1 MYNIKLFIPCEIEER
16 RKKQQPEYVKI
27 DKVKGNNILL
37 NSPIIQ
43 INKLSSMDLLPN
55 YRNVERILESCQ
67 LSSLGRYHFIIDSVV
82 APYGV
87 VLSTTTGSYKEMMTI
102 VTAVN
107 SNFCPEPYFSDKRRP
122 YWIIYDNPIVL
133 VEHAFS
139 DKVSHITF
147 CKKLQNDHMYDSK
160 MKFGKSHVYVKEN
173 VVFIDTYKSI
183 VNTAIIDVL
192 NVYMAI
198 NQLWSRI
205 RIEGKKVGS
214 NSEWKEKEKREKLI
228 QIHEMCAVFSEIT
241 SSTIFFNCVQRKIY
255 DFLYS
260 HFRIKGK
267 VEQIAA
273 AKEHADYL
281 VAENV
286 NKKASSI
293 NTIAFVTGYIG
304 ILLAFFAFFPLD
316 LQNIVWVDQS
326 VHWGWKIAI
335 YLLVALSFTAVS
347 CGVSALYTKY
357 SNCKHKRKFIYWIV
371 GVLIVSA
378 AIVLAWLFA
387 PTPFGL
393 DNIKFQ

>member
-1 MYNIKLFIPCEIEER
+1 MYSIKLFIPCEIEER
-16 RKKQQPEYVKI
+16 RKKQNPEYIKI
-27 DKVKGNNILL
+27 GNVQENNILL

-55 YRNVERILESCQ
+55 YRKVDKILESCH
-67 LSSLGRYHFIIDSVV
+67 LSSLGRYHFIIDNVV

-87 VLSTTTGSYKEMMTI
+87 VVSTTTDSYKEMKTI

-107 SNFCPEPYFSDKRRP
+107 SNFCPDPYFSDKHRP
-122 YWIIYDNPIVL
+122 YWIIYDSPIVL

-147 CKKLQNDHMYDSK
+147 RKKLQNNHMYDSK
-160 MKFGKSHVYVKEN
+160 MKFGQSHVYVKEN

-198 NQLWSRI
+198 NQLCSRI

-241 SSTIFFNCVQRKIY
+241 SATIFFDYSQRQIF
-255 DFLYS
+255 DFLYPC
-260 HFRIKGK
+260 FRVKEK
-267 VEQIAA
+267 SEQITG

-286 NKKASSI
+286 DKKASSI

-304 ILLAFFAFFPLD
+304 ILLAFFAFFPLEV
-316 LQNIVWVDQS
+316 QNIVWVDQPI
-326 VHWGWKIAI
+326 HWGWKISI
-335 YLLVALSFTAVS
+335 YLFVTAIFTSVS
-347 CGVSALYTKY
+347 WGMTRLYTNY
-357 SNCKHKRKFIYWIV
+357 SNWKCKCKSWLLFGAVFSI
-371 GVLIVSA
+371 VLIVFCLLLIFRPISFIA
-378 AIVLAWLFA
+378 
-387 PTPFGL
+387 
-393 DNIKFQ
+393 

>member
-1 MYNIKLFIPCEIEER
+1 MYSIKLFIPCEIEER
-16 RKKQQPEYVKI
+16 RKKQNPEYVKI
-27 DKVKGNNILL
+27 GNVQENNILL

-55 YRNVERILESCQ
+55 YRMVDKILESCQ
-67 LSSLGRYHFIIDSVV
+67 LSSLGRYHFIIDNVMV
-82 APYGV
+82 PYGV
-87 VLSTTTGSYKEMMTI
+87 VLSTTTDSYKEMKT
-102 VTAVN
+102 VVDTVN
-107 SNFCPEPYFSDKRRP
+107 SNFCPDTYFSDKHRP
-122 YWIIYDNPIVL
+122 YWVIYDNPIVL
-133 VEHAFS
+133 VERTFS
-139 DKVSHITF
+139 DKVSHIAF
-147 CKKLQNDHMYDSK
+147 RKKLHNDHMYDSK
-160 MKFGKSHVYVKEN
+160 IKFGQSHVYVKEN

-192 NVYMAI
+192 SVYMAI

-214 NSEWKEKEKREKLI
+214 SSEWKEKEKREKLI

-241 SSTIFFNCVQRKIY
+241 SSTIFFKCAQRKIY

-267 VEQIAA
+267 IEQIAA

-326 VHWGWKIAI
+326 IHWGWKIAI
-335 YLLVALSFTAVS
+335 YLLVALSFAGVS

-357 SNCKHKRKFIYWIV
+357 SNCKHRRKFIYW
-371 GVLIVSA
+371 GVVILIVFA
-378 AIVLAWLFA
+378 AFVLAWLFA
-387 PTPFGL
+387 PTPFGI
-393 DNIKFQ
+393 DNIKLQ